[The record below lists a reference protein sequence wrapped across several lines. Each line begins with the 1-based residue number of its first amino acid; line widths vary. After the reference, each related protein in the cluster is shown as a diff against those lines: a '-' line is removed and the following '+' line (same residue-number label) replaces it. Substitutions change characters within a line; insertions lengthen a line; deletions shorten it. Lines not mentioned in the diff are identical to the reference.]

1 MLGARGKLH
10 KIYNTP
16 NTEVV
21 TYTGLIF
28 DYEANYKLSGMQ
40 LQ

>member
-21 TYTGLIF
+21 PYTGLIF
-28 DYEANYKLSGMQ
+28 DYEANYELSRT
-40 LQ
+40 L